1 MRIRNIKDAPE
12 LVKNHPLIIKELTN
26 KTFKNNNK
34 IHLEVG
40 TGKGDFIINMA
51 LKYPNINFV
60 GIEKYPSI
68 ILRALKKLDNYP
80 DNLKLICDNA
90 DNINDFI
97 KVKIDALY
105 LNFSDPWPKKRHIKR
120 RLTNKIY
127 LDKYEKL
134 FNQEINIYLKTDN
147 KDFFTY
153 SIVTLSNNGYIF
165 KEVSLDLHKLNTPN
179 IKTEYEEKFSSQGVL
194 INYFHATK
202 KMLK

>member
-12 LVKNHPLIIKELTN
+12 LVKNHPLMIKELTN

-80 DNLKLICDNA
+80 DNLKLICNNA

-179 IKTEYEEKFSSQGVL
+179 IETEYEEKFSSQGVL

>member
-1 MRIRNIKDAPE
+1 MRIRNIKNAPE
-12 LVKNHPLIIKELTN
+12 LVKNHPLIITELTN

-51 LKYPNINFV
+51 LKYSNINFV

-68 ILRALKKLDNYP
+68 ILKALKKINDYP

-105 LNFSDPWPKKRHIKR
+105 LNFSDPWPKKRHAKR
-120 RLTNKIY
+120 RLTSKIY

-134 FNQEINIYLKTDN
+134 FNKEINIYLKTDN
-147 KDFFTY
+147 KDFFVY
-153 SIVTLSNNGYIF
+153 SIISLSNNGYIF
-165 KEVSLDLHKLNTPN
+165 KEIYLDLHKENIFN

-194 INYFHATK
+194 INYLHACK
-202 KMLK
+202 KILK